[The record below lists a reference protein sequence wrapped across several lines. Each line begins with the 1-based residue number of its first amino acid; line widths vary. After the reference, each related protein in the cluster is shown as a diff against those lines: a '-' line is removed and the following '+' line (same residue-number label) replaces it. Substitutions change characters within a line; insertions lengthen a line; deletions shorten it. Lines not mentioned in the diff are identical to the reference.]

1 MLPNVHPLDALGNP
15 VRRDILRE
23 LRLGPRAVNDLASAF
38 TVSRPAISRH
48 LQMLRSAGL
57 VEARQRGTE
66 HLYAVRLQGFQE
78 VRAYLDEFW
87 DVALSRLAALAQAEA
102 HGEGGERSS
111 DRREPEAS

>member
-1 MLPNVHPLDALGNP
+1 MNP
-15 VRRDILRE
+15 E
-23 LRLGPRAVNDLASAF
+23 SNHESTPRARVGVGLFDRDGHLTALALD
-38 TVSRPAISRH
+38 RH
-48 LQMLRSAGL
+48 RLDPEDVVRAGL